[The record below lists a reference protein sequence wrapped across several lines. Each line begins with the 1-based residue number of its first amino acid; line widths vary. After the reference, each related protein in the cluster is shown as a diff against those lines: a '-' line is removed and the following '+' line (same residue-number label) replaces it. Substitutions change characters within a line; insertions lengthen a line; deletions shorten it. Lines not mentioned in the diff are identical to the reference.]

1 MKDVKRKMAK
11 GAAWMIGFKLAQR
24 SLTLISMIVLARLL
38 VPADFGLVAMG
49 TAFIAA
55 LELFSAFNFDVA
67 LIQHE
72 DPQPVHFNT
81 VWTVQFLFA
90 LSIALLL
97 LIFAESLS
105 HFFDEPRLTF
115 ILFALSAGT
124 VIGGLENIGVVT
136 FRKELQFDKE
146 FLFMFSSQAVG
157 FLVTMIAAVALRSY
171 WALVFGIVATRFA
184 RVTASFVM
192 SPYRP
197 RPSVAAFAELFR
209 YSKWL
214 YLSNLLRFLRFRS
227 VDFIIAKLAGPAAL
241 GTYSVAFEVAAIP
254 TTEMVAPINRAV
266 LPGYVKIAHD
276 MAELR
281 KGYLEVIGLIA
292 LLAIPAAAGIA
303 ASSELLVMV
312 LLGDKWAAATPLISI
327 LGLSGAIM
335 AMESNIGSVYMAIG
349 KPQMLTFLS
358 GFYVVILIPLLVYL
372 TIQFGVVGAAW
383 ACLIAGITNVP
394 VYYGAMFRTL
404 NLRIS
409 EFVAT
414 VWRPLISSVIMY
426 FVVREF
432 QRLAGSD
439 LSSLTA
445 MPWLFAAVGVGIVVY
460 LVSIALFW
468 QIGGQPEGAEATVL
482 AETQKHLG
490 GIRKRLRAA

>member
-1 MKDVKRKMAK
+1 MNDVKRKMAK
-11 GAAWMIGFKLAQR
+11 GAAWMVGFKLAQR
-24 SLTLISMIVLARLL
+24 SLTLISIIVLARLL

-49 TAFIAA
+49 TAFVAA

-67 LIQHE
+67 LIQHQN
-72 DPQPVHFNT
+72 PQPVHFNT

-97 LIFAESLS
+97 VIFAVPLS
-105 HFFDEPRLTF
+105 HFYDEPRLAF

-146 FLFMFSSQAVG
+146 FLFMFSSRAVG
-157 FLVTMIAAVALRSY
+157 FLVTMIAAVTLRSY
-171 WALVFGIVATRFA
+171 WALVLGIVATRFTGL
-184 RVTASFVM
+184 TASFVM

-214 YLSNLLRFLRFRS
+214 YFTNLLMFLRHRS
-227 VDFIIAKLAGPAAL
+227 ADFIIGKLAGPAAL
-241 GTYSVAFEVAAIP
+241 GTYSIAYEVSGIP

-266 LPGYVKIAHD
+266 LPGYVKMAHD
-276 MAELR
+276 MAEIR

-312 LLGDKWAAATPLISI
+312 LLGDKWAAAAPLISI

-335 AMESNIGSVYMAIG
+335 AMETNIGSVYMAIG
-349 KPQMLTFLS
+349 KPHVLTFLF
-358 GFYVVILIPLLVYL
+358 GFYVVILVPLLTYL
-372 TIQFGVVGAAW
+372 TMRFGAVGAAW
-383 ACLIAGITNVP
+383 ACLIAGIANIP

-404 NLRIS
+404 NLHIS

-414 VWRPLISSVIMY
+414 VWRPLTSSVIMY
-426 FVVREF
+426 FAVREF
-432 QRLAGSD
+432 QRLAEND

-445 MPWLFAAVGVGIVVY
+445 MPWFLAAVGIGVVVY
-460 LVSIALFW
+460 IASIGLFW
-468 QIGGQPEGAEATVL
+468 QIGGRPDGAEATAL
-482 AETQKHLG
+482 AEIQKRLD
-490 GIRKRLRAA
+490 GILKRLRPA